1 MKSMYL
7 AFGAIG
13 LVAVLASVGLDYTG
27 FSAQEVTSSPS
38 VRLGD

>member
-7 AFGAIG
+7 AFVAIG
-13 LVAVLASVGLDYTG
+13 LVAVLAGVGLGFAG

-38 VRLGD
+38 VRLGE

>member
-7 AFGAIG
+7 AFLATVVIAV
-13 LVAVLASVGLDYTG
+13 VASFWLDNAG

-38 VRLGD
+38 VRLD